1 MKKEYY
7 KVEGLP
13 NLEYNILYFHS
24 WDDAINSI
32 TDYFA
37 DTLIGDE
44 CSIKFTTVT
53 MTEEAF
59 MDIINTED

>member
-7 KVEGLP
+7 KVEGLQHP
-13 NLEYNILYFHS
+13 DYDILYFHS

-44 CSIKFTTVT
+44 CSIKFTTVL

-59 MDIINTED
+59 MDIIGSE